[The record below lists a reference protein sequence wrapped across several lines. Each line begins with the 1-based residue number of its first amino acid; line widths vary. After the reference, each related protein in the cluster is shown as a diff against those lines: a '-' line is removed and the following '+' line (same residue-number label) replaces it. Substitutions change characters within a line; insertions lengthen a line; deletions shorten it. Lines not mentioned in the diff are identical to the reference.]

1 MPRPKAPKLSDIIGL
16 PSRKAHGGIDPAA
29 YYAGRTPSKNNQ
41 LTELGNVL
49 TKLGATAAGAMVAA
63 QSKQSKEDLAIG
75 YGLAREHAEELRKD
89 MSNILRKAE
98 DMKIIS
104 YGARPDVKR
113 GLLIGMGENFAKS
126 PQVSALLKEGVDDW
140 IQQRVT
146 EDITIDDFNDK
157 LDSEFFGPRITKL
170 MENFKDENGS
180 TNFYSGTSG
189 FLQSIREVTGPM
201 RSHFNDMY
209 EARVADKYESVI
221 STQLQNKFNTPAL
234 APDKPNLSMSPS
246 SEWRNS
252 FQYGYD
258 DKPWPYYQDAIN
270 WFSGVGINPLI
281 RESKIK
287 APPPIPSPDKDAPP
301 PKEEEDPEKAITYRT
316 TDPYLLL
323 PSKRNPQE
331 FLFKSFEDHINND
344 VVTSNL
350 HHKLVPS
357 LEDALDRLRHFRG
370 LNVPTFKNRVDSGD
384 MRKYYVGLRDDL
396 ETRLINARKNAA
408 SVLAARKVAA
418 GEHLSTLALATKLH
432 TTKAGDTTGFRVL
445 INDPNAKE
453 SDIRPK
459 PIFKTVSME
468 QWLLYY
474 RYGLLHDPNNPLR
487 GPIPFTPQSEQGDD
501 PNPWS
506 PKTREDL
513 DFFNDE
519 VWSLAIVMKAADKVN
534 ERIAEEQRFA
544 STQKD
549 ENIERAEEAQAKLLG
564 LAKEDF
570 AELYDGK
577 NYTERQLQVL
587 WKNTVDKYKD
597 EGFGPEGKMGWED
610 VVGEDNEIMMDLI
623 DLEKSFQ
630 TWAATTRGEAERPQT
645 FAGFQKALKLMNE
658 DEMFRGAG
666 IIGTNK
672 VKMMSWLLNPENGFN
687 LDKSEVTFFMG
698 VFNERKQTAQKFLKL
713 DKGGST
719 NLGNIRK
726 RLMEDVW
733 GLADLVNN
741 EGGIH
746 NVLVGGM
753 AQINKNEALNVL
765 DKELMNFFW
774 NEYAGTYKELLEE
787 FGHPENIP
795 EGLIEKLI
803 KSPYN
808 VELPEGIEYTYT
820 DKDGKEVS

>member
-1 MPRPKAPKLSDIIGL
+1 
-16 PSRKAHGGIDPAA
+16 
-29 YYAGRTPSKNNQ
+29 
-41 LTELGNVL
+41 
-49 TKLGATAAGAMVAA
+49 
-63 QSKQSKEDLAIG
+63 
-75 YGLAREHAEELRKD
+75 
-89 MSNILRKAE
+89 
-98 DMKIIS
+98 
-104 YGARPDVKR
+104 
-113 GLLIGMGENFAKS
+113 
-126 PQVSALLKEGVDDW
+126 
-140 IQQRVT
+140 
-146 EDITIDDFNDK
+146 
-157 LDSEFFGPRITKL
+157 
-170 MENFKDENGS
+170 
-180 TNFYSGTSG
+180 
-189 FLQSIREVTGPM
+189 
-201 RSHFNDMY
+201 
-209 EARVADKYESVI
+209 
-221 STQLQNKFNTPAL
+221 
-234 APDKPNLSMSPS
+234 
-246 SEWRNS
+246 
-252 FQYGYD
+252 
-258 DKPWPYYQDAIN
+258 
-270 WFSGVGINPLI
+270 
-281 RESKIK
+281 
-287 APPPIPSPDKDAPP
+287 
-301 PKEEEDPEKAITYRT
+301 
-316 TDPYLLL
+316 
-323 PSKRNPQE
+323 
-331 FLFKSFEDHINND
+331 
-344 VVTSNL
+344 
-350 HHKLVPS
+350 
-357 LEDALDRLRHFRG
+357 
-370 LNVPTFKNRVDSGD
+370 

-453 SDIRPK
+453 SDIIPK

-820 DKDGKEVS
+820 DKDGKEVSKKRQSFPTMMAIKGRTPYKEVIPWKRRTDPKWKVTDDYNWATKIDDWLDWQRARQPDAPDDPANPPNNLPPIPPPK